1 MKKYCQLIIVST
13 ILAAF
18 AHVVSAE
25 LSYKEARKLAK
36 TYENKVSLDTKIT
49 LSLVQEIS
57 AQMQERAPYHAFL
70 KFDQFARSTK
80 PSKQEVEE
88 MKSGGVNIK
97 LNNRGW
103 IKSIQSCRS
112 MVYIMNDLP
121 TAAAEY
127 GMKQF
132 NPSQLFSFIIDLTIA
147 QQNSNAPNNFRYTR
161 SGEKMCV
168 KASY

>member
-1 MKKYCQLIIVST
+1 MKKYCQLIIIST
-13 ILAAF
+13 ILTVF
-18 AHVVSAE
+18 AHGVSAE

-36 TYENKVSLDTKIT
+36 TYENKVSSDTKIT

-57 AQMQERAPYHAFL
+57 AQMQGRAPYHAFL

-112 MVYIMNDLP
+112 MNYIMNDLP
-121 TAAAEY
+121 SAANEY

-132 NPSQLFSFIIDLTIA
+132 NPDQLFSFIIDFNIA
-147 QQNSNAPNNFRYTR
+147 QQNSNAPNNFKYTR
-161 SGEKMCV
+161 SGEQMCV
-168 KASY
+168 KATY

>member
-1 MKKYCQLIIVST
+1 MKQLCKLVLLLT
-13 ILAAF
+13 ILTMSAQN
-18 AHVVSAE
+18 VSAE
-25 LSYKEARKLAK
+25 LSYDEARSIAK
-36 TYENKVSLDTKIT
+36 RYGGNVSVDMNIT
-49 LSLVQEIS
+49 TSMVQEIS
-57 AQMQERAPYHAFL
+57 AQMQERTPYHAFL

-80 PSKQEVEE
+80 PSKQAVEE
-88 MKSGGVNIK
+88 MKSGGVKIK

-112 MVYIMNDLP
+112 MAYIMNDLP

>member
-1 MKKYCQLIIVST
+1 MKKYCQLIT
-13 ILAAF
+13 ISAMLTVF
-18 AHVVSAE
+18 AHGVSAE
-25 LSYKEARKLAK
+25 LSYKEARKLVK
-36 TYENKVSLDTKIT
+36 TYENKVSSDTKIT

-70 KFDQFARSTK
+70 EFDQFARSTK

-88 MKSGGVNIK
+88 MKSGGVNIR

-112 MVYIMNDLP
+112 MDYIMGDLP
-121 TAAAEY
+121 NAANEY
-127 GMKQF
+127 GMRQF
-132 NPSQLFSFIIDLTIA
+132 NPDQLFSFIIDFTIA
-147 QQNSNAPNNFRYTR
+147 QQNSNAPSSFKYTR
-161 SGEKMCV
+161 SGQQMCV